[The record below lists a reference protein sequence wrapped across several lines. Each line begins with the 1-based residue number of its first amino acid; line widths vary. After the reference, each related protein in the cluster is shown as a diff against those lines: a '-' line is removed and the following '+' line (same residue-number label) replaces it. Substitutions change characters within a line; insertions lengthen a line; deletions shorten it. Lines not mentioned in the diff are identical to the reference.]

1 MAQADYVTNAIR
13 ALSTGARPE
22 PSTNPVGVASTVT
35 AANAAG
41 HPTPSFLL
49 RPHAVDPEDGADRLG
64 KVLTALSASLNAILD
79 DSERVV
85 PGGLSFRPIYTLLSG
100 LDSDLQPVAECAAL
114 GGA

>member
-22 PSTNPVGVASTVT
+22 PSTNPVGVACTVT
-35 AANAAG
+35 AANLAG
-41 HPTPSFLL
+41 HHTPFFRL

-64 KVLTALSASLNAILD
+64 KVLTALSASLNAIVD

-100 LDSDLQPVAECAAL
+100 LDSDLQPVAEGAAW

>member
-13 ALSTGARPE
+13 ALSTGAKPE
-22 PSTNPVGVASTVT
+22 PSTNPVGVACTVT
-35 AANAAG
+35 
-41 HPTPSFLL
+41 PFFQL

-64 KVLTALSASLNAILD
+64 KVLTALSDSLNAILD
-79 DSERVV
+79 DSELVV

-100 LDSDLQPVAECAAL
+100 LDSDLQPVAEGAAW